1 MTQKRKRDLVKQSYI
16 RLLTIVVLSSVTA
29 SCATNNHISIK
40 QDQISVPE
48 MWQKPAS
55 VEIISAQKVPVNAV
69 IDQSLIE
76 FIKIAVEQNPE
87 VKQLNF
93 ELDAAKHRV
102 TASGATL
109 WPSLDLNLQHSVGQA
124 NESADVV
131 NDASLNL
138 ALKYEVD
145 IWGKLSA
152 ADQQINLNFLK
163 LQTQYKD
170 SVNLLVGEVMTTYF
184 AIVEA
189 KQQLELYTL
198 RLENTKNNL
207 AIIEAGYEQGLNDAL
222 DVYLTRNDLAN
233 EQSNIAAQTQTLEDL
248 VRNFKTL
255 IGTYPNNNFAYRD
268 LSLDLIP
275 LENLIHT
282 PSDVVK
288 NHPKLRAA
296 WQGLLSSNAA
306 VAFAHKQRFPSFS
319 LSLNAG
325 SDGTDL
331 GEVVTDFDL
340 GWSFIGNIAAPLFN
354 AGRLKANE
362 NAAKSS
368 LQALEQ
374 NYISVFLNTFETIER
389 LKANQSNLQTQ
400 LNANKI
406 AEQNAVAAEELSF
419 EQYLKGLVN
428 YATVLTSQTR
438 AFNAQSA
445 VIRLQYQLI
454 QNQINLFTALGG
466 DFQALYEQ
474 GNDTL

>member
-1 MTQKRKRDLVKQSYI
+1 MKQSYI
-16 RLLTIVVLSSVTA
+16 RLLTVVVLSSVTA
-29 SCATNNHISIK
+29 SCATNNNISIK
-40 QDQISVPE
+40 QDQITVPE
-48 MWQKPAS
+48 MWQNPSSNA
-55 VEIISAQKVPVNAV
+55 VVSAQKVSVHDV
-69 IDQSLIE
+69 IDKNLIE
-76 FIKIAVEQNPE
+76 FIQVAVTQNPE
-87 VKQLNF
+87 LKQLSF
-93 ELDAAKHRV
+93 ELEAAKHRV

-109 WPSLDLNLQHSVGQA
+109 WPSLDLNLQSSVRQA
-124 NESADVV
+124 NENADVV
-131 NDASLNL
+131 DNASLNL

-163 LQTQYKD
+163 LQTQHKD
-170 SVNLLVGEVMTTYF
+170 RINTLVAEVMTTYF

-189 KQQLELYTL
+189 KQQLELNKL
-198 RLENTKNNL
+198 RLENTQNNL
-207 AIIEAGYEQGLNDAL
+207 AIIETGYEQGLNDAL

-233 EQSNIAAQTQTLEDL
+233 EQANISAQTQTLENL
-248 VRNFKTL
+248 VRQFKTL
-255 IGTYPNNNFAYRD
+255 IGTYPDNQFDYQD
-268 LSLDLIP
+268 LALDILP
-275 LENLIHT
+275 LDALSNT

-319 LSLNAG
+319 LSLSVG
-325 SDGTDL
+325 SEGTDL
-331 GEVVTDFDL
+331 GKALTEFDL

-362 NAAKSS
+362 NAAISN

-374 NYISVFLNTFETIER
+374 SYISVFLSTFETIER
-389 LKANQSNLQTQ
+389 LKANQTNLQAQ

-438 AFNAQSA
+438 AFNAQSS
-445 VIRLQYQLI
+445 VIRLQYQLL

-474 GNDTL
+474 GNVTL